1 MLRNL
6 RIERMKHWI
15 VTKDH
20 RTEHAKQHEKNDLN
34 TEPWNLNN
42 IKTWNLSGVRG
53 CLASC
58 LPMFVTIFFA
68 ISRGEDSSADG
79 ASSLR
84 AHGLDRWR
92 TATHSGHGIGHI
104 AGIPRISLI
113 VYNTSEDGR
122 AISNKI
128 YFFEPKS
135 RLCTFHWSILGLC
148 QYCSRARVIT
158 LSTRRL
164 QYFFHR
170 SSKVNWHVPPF
181 LTLFDSSARKILF
194 HTMANI
200 QLSNLLVLVGFDHP
214 CDRSLIW
221 WFSPHDQ
228 IQAFTIEMRIGAST
242 PQESG
247 ISALFLGLTPT
258 LAGLEKEKS
267 STVDN
272 GKATHPQK

>member
-58 LPMFVTIFFA
+58 LRMFVIIFSA

-79 ASSLR
+79 ASSLW
-84 AHGLDRWR
+84 AHRLARWR
-92 TATHSGHGIGHI
+92 TATHSGDGIGHI
-104 AGIPRISLI
+104 AGIPRDFTHCLQYKRRFQGHFKQDTFFWTEITIMYFSLI
-113 VYNTSEDGR
+113 YTRSNTAPEHGSLHCQLEDYN
-122 AISNKI
+122 I
-128 YFFEPKS
+128 
-135 RLCTFHWSILGLC
+135 
-148 QYCSRARVIT
+148 
-158 LSTRRL
+158 
-164 QYFFHR
+164 FFHR

-194 HTMANI
+194 HTIND
-200 QLSNLLVLVGFDHP
+200 GKHP
-214 CDRSLIW
+214 TFEL
-221 WFSPHDQ
+221 
-228 IQAFTIEMRIGAST
+228 ASA
-242 PQESG
+242 SG
-247 ISALFLGLTPT
+247 IWPSLWPIPNLMVQSTWPNSSIYHWDAHRRIDASGVWHLCTFLGPYPYLGR
-258 LAGLEKEKS
+258 L
-267 STVDN
+267 
-272 GKATHPQK
+272 GKGKK